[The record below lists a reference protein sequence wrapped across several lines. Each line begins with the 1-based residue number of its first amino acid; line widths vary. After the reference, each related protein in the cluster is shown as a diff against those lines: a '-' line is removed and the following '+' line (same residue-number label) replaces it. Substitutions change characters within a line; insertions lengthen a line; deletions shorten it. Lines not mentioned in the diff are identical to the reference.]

1 MKGSRY
7 ISTTF
12 SDQIRKSEMS
22 LMQVNNN
29 NLILN
34 LHLLFLMCAQPKS
47 VCKQK
52 AISYVGLLL
61 YCVLECSEL
70 FPSSCLAAPL
80 FICCVFRYQNQTRGF
95 LSYIIM
101 QLTINQAQCILTLSI
116 GLRVKP
122 THLCSSSQIDSLENC
137 TRATCKFS
145 SKYIHP
151 HTGTHH
157 CIRLLY
163 EKNLFKSCFTQAQCN
178 VALTRS
184 IDLFT
189 LCSTAGVIG

>member
-1 MKGSRY
+1 MLGCYYTVCLNALNSSPLAVWLHHCLY
-7 ISTTF
+7 AVYSG
-12 SDQIRKSEMS
+12 IRIKPGASCNTS
-22 LMQVNNN
+22 LCNYQV
-29 NLILN
+29 I
-34 LHLLFLMCAQPKS
+34 K
-47 VCKQK
+47 
-52 AISYVGLLL
+52 
-61 YCVLECSEL
+61 
-70 FPSSCLAAPL
+70 
-80 FICCVFRYQNQTRGF
+80 
-95 LSYIIM
+95 
-101 QLTINQAQCILTLSI
+101 CILTLSI